1 MTPPVPVV
9 CESYLGDRTLS
20 YGGVPWRMESRL
32 KNTHYRPLSTEAPI
46 HIQNET
52 HEMTS
57 SNEELSVTALLPPVT
72 VLTAHWCHAHRGLL
86 LEDEIELDRTVGRTE
101 EAWERTRAAALEG
114 RAADIPIA
122 RETLGAWKIEDVP
135 DEAALEDRADLLPS
149 ALVAVE
155 KVWGESRH
163 DEVPDVALRAAFEV
177 AAARRERILAEYR
190 PPAPEVRSPWH
201 EVHQGCAR
209 PDAMKRVRVLHLVD
223 HALSRSRDRWALSC
237 VELDHAAQF
246 EAEGK
251 YQIAREYL
259 DAAVRLTWS
268 YKNID
273 RREPAPVALADWLWR
288 CGELDRARQ
297 LLSQLRGEPARELS
311 RRIEDK
317 APEREALADAERV
330 HRERNGVESW
340 SALIFAHLAAG
351 HGFLAERLA
360 QELCA
365 AHPDDPRSWETRA
378 RVLHANARFRSALDP
393 AVKWSDLAPD
403 LAPAR
408 SLVARAFARVGNIGR
423 ESAASIAAAAIELCE
438 SGQVLP
444 PDELEEL
451 AEICCRSHIIDWARR
466 ADDLVW
472 DSEAEREPD
481 TGWLVAAALRRC
493 HGPWAE
499 DAPEWLARLAMRGA
513 HALQRWG
520 VERVDSLQHWCEL
533 IDRQMR
539 APAPWRHLETV
550 LTPGARAIAR
560 EANDLTL
567 RAGAH
572 NVALHAA
579 RELGYSEESAMSA
592 LVALDTASEA
602 VALPDCSSQWLTHR
616 AAIEA
621 AVGPA
626 LVIAL
631 RASELAQQ
639 AWTAVR
645 NDRPNGASLIVRETF
660 QDEKLAWVRW
670 AENQAPLEL
679 EATDDPDRKRL
690 GLLHELAR
698 YADHEVR
705 RTEWSTRWDDLD
717 RW

>member
-1 MTPPVPVV
+1 
-9 CESYLGDRTLS
+9 
-20 YGGVPWRMESRL
+20 MEHGL
-32 KNTHYRPLSTEAPI
+32 KNTHYRPLFTEAPI
-46 HIQNET
+46 HIQNQT

-223 HALSRSRDRWALSC
+223 HALSRSQDRWALSC

-259 DAAVRLTWS
+259 HAAVRLTWS

-288 CGELDRARQ
+288 CGELNQTRQ
-297 LLSQLRGEPARELS
+297 LLSQLRGDSAHELS
-311 RRIEDK
+311 RRIEAK
-317 APEREALADAERV
+317 APEREALANAERV
-330 HRERNGVESW
+330 HCERASVESW
-340 SALIFAHLAAG
+340 SALALAHLFAG
-351 HGFLAERLA
+351 HGLVAESLAH
-360 QELCA
+360 ELCT
-365 AHPDDPRSWETRA
+365 AHPGDARSWETRA
-378 RVLHANARFRSALDP
+378 RVLHANARYRSVLD
-393 AVKWSDLAPD
+393 AVARWNEIAPD
-403 LAPAR
+403 SAPAR
-408 SLVARAFARVGNIGR
+408 SLLARAFARVGNIGR
-423 ESAASIAAAAIELCE
+423 ESAASIAAATIELCE
-438 SGQVLP
+438 AGQVLSV
-444 PDELEEL
+444 DELWEL
-451 AEICCRSHIIDWARR
+451 AEICYRAQFVDWARR

-472 DSEAEREPD
+472 TCRADCGPD
-481 TGWLVAAALRRC
+481 DEWLVAAVARRC
-493 HGPWAE
+493 HGPWAD
-499 DAPEWLARLAMRGA
+499 DAPDWIARLAGLDS
-513 HALQRWG
+513 HALQRWA
-520 VERVDSLQHWCEL
+520 VERLDSLQYWCEL

-539 APAPWRHLETV
+539 APAPWRLLKTAF
-550 LTPGARAIAR
+550 TPVAREIAR
-560 EANDLTL
+560 ETDDLTIRARARDVAL
-567 RAGAH
+567 RA
-572 NVALHAA
+572 A
-579 RELGYSEESAMSA
+579 RDLGYSGESAMNTLEVPDREPEAITFPETPS
-592 LVALDTASEA
+592 DSTAA
-602 VALPDCSSQWLTHR
+602 WNLHR

-621 AVGPA
+621 AFGPR

-631 RASELAQQ
+631 RASEAAQH

-645 NDRPNGASLIVRETF
+645 TKRPNGASLIVRETF
-660 QDEKLAWVRW
+660 QDEKLAWARW
-670 AENQAPLEL
+670 VESQPALESA
-679 EATDDPDRKRL
+679 ATDDPARR
-690 GLLHELAR
+690 GFRLLHELAR
-698 YADHEVR
+698 YAADDIR
-705 RTEWSTRWDDLD
+705 RTEWSTKWDDLD